1 MRKKED
7 KKKDPSSGV
16 AEGIDFDED
25 IVNSEIDEEIQ
36 EHENIKS
43 SSKPSPD
50 TGGSVYKKYYQPHP
64 KVGARGGK
72 MGRPVLDVKV
82 RKVQVNITCTPEEK
96 ELYRKAAAKD
106 NRNFP
111 GFVNAALHEYIERH
125 NLY

>member
-7 KKKDPSSGV
+7 KKKDPSAGV
-16 AEGIDFDED
+16 ADGFEFDED
-25 IVNSEIDEEIQ
+25 IINSEIDEEIQ
-36 EHENIKS
+36 ENETVKS
-43 SSKPSPD
+43 SNKPSPD
-50 TGGSVYKKYYQPHP
+50 TDGSVYKKYYKPHP

-96 ELYRKAAAKD
+96 ELYRNAAAKD